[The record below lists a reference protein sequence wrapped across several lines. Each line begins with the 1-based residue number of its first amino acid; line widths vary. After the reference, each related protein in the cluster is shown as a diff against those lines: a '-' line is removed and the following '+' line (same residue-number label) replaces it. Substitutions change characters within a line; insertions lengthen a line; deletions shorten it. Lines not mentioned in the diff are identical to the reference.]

1 MVTHSLYESDHRV
14 MRYAEAL
21 AARGDQVDVI
31 ALRKEGMPAEEIIF
45 GVRVSRIHMRT
56 FKEKK
61 RLSFLGGV
69 CAFLLKALY
78 LVTKRHVRNRY
89 DLFHIHSIPDFVV
102 FVALIPRLMGA
113 RIILDIHDILPE
125 LYASKFG
132 ATSSSLGF
140 KLMLLLERAS
150 AAFADHVI
158 IANHIWEERLA
169 TRSVARSKCSVILN
183 FPDGAVFRPI
193 SRHAAADRFVIL
205 FPGTLNRHQGLD
217 VAIRAFALIRHKA
230 PHVEFHIHGEGRS
243 QDFLMQLV
251 RQLGLAD
258 RVLFKPMLPVREIAN
273 IMAAANLAVV
283 PKRKDS
289 FGNEAFST
297 KILEFMS
304 VGVPV
309 IVSDTKIDQYYFNS
323 SVVRFF
329 PDGDEKQLA
338 ETMLLLITDGE
349 LRKQLAS
356 NASVFVKDFD
366 WEVKKRDYL
375 ELVDLLVRTDR
386 QTRSKSFVKPGR
398 RDTALTSSVTQEP

>member
-1 MVTHSLYESDHRV
+1 MKICMVTHSLYESDHRV

-31 ALRKEGMPAEEIIF
+31 SLRKEGMPAEEIIF
-45 GVRVSRIHMRT
+45 GVRVSRIHMRS

-78 LVTKRHVRNRY
+78 LVTKRHLRNGY
-89 DLFHIHSIPDFVV
+89 DLFHIHSVPDFVV
-102 FVALIPRLMGA
+102 FVALIPKLMGA

-125 LYASKFG
+125 LYASKFR
-132 ATSSSLGF
+132 ASSRSLGF
-140 KLMLLLERAS
+140 RLMLLFERAS
-150 AAFADHVI
+150 VAFADHVI

-169 TRSVARSKCSVILN
+169 KRSAASSKCSVILN
-183 FPDGAVFRPI
+183 YPDGTLFRPVE
-193 SRHAAADRFVIL
+193 RRQAANRFVIL
-205 FPGTLNRHQGLD
+205 FPGTLNHHQGLD
-217 VAIRAFALIRHKA
+217 VAIRAFALIRHKV
-230 PHVEFHIHGEGRS
+230 PHVEFHIHGEGRG
-243 QDFLMQLV
+243 QDFLVQLV
-251 RQLGLAD
+251 GQLGLTD
-258 RVLFKPMLPVREIAN
+258 RVLFKPMLPVRQIAG
-273 IMAAANLAVV
+273 IMAQADLAVV

-329 PDGDEKQLA
+329 PDGDEKQLG
-338 ETMLLLITDGE
+338 ETMLLLIRDGE
-349 LRKQLAS
+349 LRKQLVG
-356 NASVFVKDFD
+356 NASEFVKAFD
-366 WEVKKRDYL
+366 WEAKKSEYL
-375 ELVDLLVRTDR
+375 QLVDSLAKVDGYNQKKPISMKRAAGTLL
-386 QTRSKSFVKPGR
+386 
-398 RDTALTSSVTQEP
+398 